1 MSRTL
6 SAPSSIESHCAP
18 GVAFLLS
25 QIGAHAA
32 SRFAARLAPLK
43 LAPCHA
49 GILRAIS
56 MDSGISQ
63 QKLAKL
69 LGMFPSRLVLVL
81 DEMEKA
87 GLVERKAS
95 AADRRTYALQLTR
108 KGQERLEAIGRIARE
123 HQEELC
129 AALKQ
134 NECETLATLL
144 SRIAQHQ
151 HLTPGVHPGYKQ
163 LGRRGEKQC

>member
-1 MSRTL
+1 MSRTPL
-6 SAPSSIESHCAP
+6 KKNDEHCSP

-32 SRFAARLAPLK
+32 GKFAARLAPLK
-43 LAPCHA
+43 LAPSHA
-49 GILRAIS
+49 GILRVIS
-56 MDSGISQ
+56 ADAGISQ
-63 QKLAKL
+63 QKLAKF

-95 AADRRTYALQLTR
+95 VADRRTYALQLAP
-108 KGQERLEAIGRIARE
+108 KGREALQAIGRIARE

-129 AALKQ
+129 AALSPK
-134 NECETLATLL
+134 ERETLAALL
-144 SRIAQHQ
+144 SRIARHQ

-163 LGRRGEKQC
+163 IGRGCGRPC